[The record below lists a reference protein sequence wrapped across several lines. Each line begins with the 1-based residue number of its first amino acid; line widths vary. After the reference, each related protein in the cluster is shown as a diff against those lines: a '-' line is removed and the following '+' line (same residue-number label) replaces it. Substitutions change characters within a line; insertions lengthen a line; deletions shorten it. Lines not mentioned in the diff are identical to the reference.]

1 MATNIVELDS
11 VWNSNSMKENNK
23 RGKEN
28 STKEILMVRGD
39 YTGSLIITL
48 ILDLC
53 SESIKTDPGS
63 SGNLRNKDSQTGP
76 DTCARV
82 RGYQANAL
90 LKK

>member
-1 MATNIVELDS
+1 
-11 VWNSNSMKENNK
+11 MKENNK

-53 SESIKTDPGS
+53 SESIKTDTGS
-63 SGNLRNKDSQTGP
+63 SGNFRNKDSQTGP
-76 DTCARV
+76 DTCV
-82 RGYQANAL
+82 RAQGYQANTL